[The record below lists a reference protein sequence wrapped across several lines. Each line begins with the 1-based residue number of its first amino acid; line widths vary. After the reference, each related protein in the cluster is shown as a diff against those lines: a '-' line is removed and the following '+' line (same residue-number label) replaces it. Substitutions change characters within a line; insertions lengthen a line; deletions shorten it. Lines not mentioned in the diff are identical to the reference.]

1 MNTNS
6 KVAPSWDEIT
16 SRRISC
22 YIHVTNKK
30 ELIALKIALD
40 KVGNI
45 TWYYTDSEDVMVLI
59 QDNKVRNILDMK
71 QFDWLRV
78 EISPPYFTNENENEN
93 TAYRIMSFRGILI
106 YEYKEVFNTI
116 ENESQSTMG
125 CRTKTNDNRKEK
137 NMNNNMS
144 EVINTFTNT
153 RGQRTALMTERIEH
167 RDANNNIIYENKT
180 TELTIPTITTK
191 VYTVNGTA
199 STTCDESEFDERT
212 GCLVA
217 CAKVIA
223 SKSEEANLMYQM
235 AMKTWEYKMST
246 TILETLADRA
256 VGGNFNQEYKKWKK
270 NFAQIDKKQR
280 TCKICGKLFETKEE
294 ARECEKAHRQRKVD
308 KLNKYLERKEA
319 MRVARERLEKER
331 KEKLVEECMERIV
344 RENNDDG
351 DASWF

>member
-1 MNTNS
+1 MNTNLN
-6 KVAPSWDEIT
+6 VVPSWDEII
-16 SRRISC
+16 SRKINC
-22 YIHVTNKK
+22 YIHVTNRK

-40 KVGNI
+40 KVGNL
-45 TWYYTDSEDVMVLI
+45 TWYDKDSEDVMVLI
-59 QDNKVRNILDMK
+59 QDNKVRNMLDI
-71 QFDWLRV
+71 DWFCV
-78 EISPPYFTNENENEN
+78 EISPPYFANENEN
-93 TAYRIMSFRGILI
+93 TAYRFRLFGGIPI

-125 CRTKTNDNRKEK
+125 CRTKINDNRKEK

-167 RDANNNIIYENKT
+167 KDANNNIIYENKT
-180 TELTIPTITTK
+180 TKLTIPTITTK
-191 VYTVNGTA
+191 AYTINGTA

-270 NFAQIDKKQR
+270 KVAQTDKKQR

-319 MRVARERLEKER
+319 MRIAKERLEKER
-331 KEKLVEECMERIV
+331 KEKLVEECMERII
-344 RENNDDG
+344 RENNDGG

>member
-6 KVAPSWDEIT
+6 KVTPSWDEII
-16 SRRISC
+16 SRKINC
-22 YIHVTNKK
+22 YIHVTNRK

-40 KVGNI
+40 KVGNAN
-45 TWYYTDSEDVMVLI
+45 WYYTDSEDVMVLI
-59 QDNKVRNILDMK
+59 QDNKVRNALNMNQLDW
-71 QFDWLRV
+71 FRV
-78 EISPPYFTNENENEN
+78 AISPPCFTNENEN
-93 TAYRIMSFRGILI
+93 TTYRTFGGVPI

-137 NMNNNMS
+137 DMNNNMS

-167 RDANNNIIYENKT
+167 KDANNNIIYENKT

-191 VYTVNGTA
+191 AYTINGTA
-199 STTCDESEFDERT
+199 STTCDAHEFDERT

-223 SKSEEANLMYQM
+223 NKSEEANLMYQM

-270 NFAQIDKKQR
+270 KVVQIDRKQR

-294 ARECEKAHRQRKVD
+294 ARECEKAHAQRKID

-319 MRVARERLEKER
+319 MRIAKERLEKER

-344 RENNDDG
+344 RENNDGG